1 MFYDEAWP
9 PGVPRSRH
17 VDAYQRVFELLG
29 YAVSGDESHED
40 GVEKVA
46 LYADANGHCKHAA
59 RQLKTGHWT
68 SKLGNGKDIR
78 ENTLSALE
86 GTAYGTVHV
95 VLERPA
101 PGTGEV
107 VTQGPARSR
116 ICGSFANR

>member
-29 YAVSGDESHED
+29 YAVSGYESHED

-78 ENTLSALE
+78 HNTLSALE

-95 VLERPA
+95 VLERQRQEPA
-101 PGTGEV
+101 K
-107 VTQGPARSR
+107 S
-116 ICGSFANR
+116 